1 MLHLTKAQQRAR
13 IREVLERQ
21 NDDDLAALQEEAQ
34 ELALAAL
41 ELDKQ
46 ETGMSPGERVIDHL
60 RYHANEAKVLDLPVR
75 GRRLRDWLPPSYDE
89 HVWNLRYGGHVEELH
104 AELSQLGDIPLG
116 AKLSI
121 GRDWYE
127 KCKAEEA
134 WDSNDDTR
142 VATLLMEAQLDM
154 LERPFASIASLGAKP
169 PTTRAERIEHLVDFF
184 EMIVRG
190 QRRLARMERL
200 EEYQWGFIPAPPPQP
215 TEGDDRASAA
225 DIYVPPA
232 LR

>member
-1 MLHLTKAQQRAR
+1 VRYLDIHEDELDEATCLLLQGLAPAPPL
-13 IREVLERQ
+13 EERQ
-21 NDDDLAALQEEAQ
+21 GRRRFVPR
-34 ELALAAL
+34 ELLL
-41 ELDKQ
+41 SGL
-46 ETGMSPGERVIDHL
+46 G
-60 RYHANEAKVLDLPVR
+60 NEAKVLDLPVR

-89 HVWNLRYGGHVEELH
+89 HVWDLRYGGHVEQLH
-104 AELSQLGDIPLG
+104 ARLSRLGDIPLG

-121 GRDWYE
+121 GKDWYE

-154 LERPFASIASLGAKP
+154 LEGPFASIASLGAKP
-169 PTTRAERIEHLVDFF
+169 PTTRAERIEHLADFF
-184 EMIVRG
+184 EMMMRG

-200 EEYQWGFIPAPPPQP
+200 EEYRWGFIPAPPPQP
-215 TEGDDRASAA
+215 AEGGDRASAA